1 MVFNVKI
8 STIDNYQGEENEI
21 ILFSFVRSISEK
33 KNGFLNN
40 SNIECVSF
48 SRAKMRLY
56 IIGNMDCLILGEKN
70 TKNERMRNIYS
81 KIRDLAIKKNI
92 INNDKNM
99 TIIKD

>member
-1 MVFNVKI
+1 
-8 STIDNYQGEENEI
+8 
-21 ILFSFVRSISEK
+21 
-33 KNGFLNN
+33 
-40 SNIECVSF
+40 
-48 SRAKMRLY
+48 MRLY
-56 IIGNMDCLILGEKN
+56 IIGNMNCLILGEKN